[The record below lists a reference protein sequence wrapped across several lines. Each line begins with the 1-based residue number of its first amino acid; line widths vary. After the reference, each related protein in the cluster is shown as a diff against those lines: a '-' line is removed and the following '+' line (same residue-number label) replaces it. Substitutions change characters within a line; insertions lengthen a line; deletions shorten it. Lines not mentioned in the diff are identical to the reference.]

1 MRGGILLL
9 VLFCCLGCESTG
21 KIETSLN
28 PYEIERT
35 AQVKVVVELK

>member
-1 MRGGILLL
+1 MRLASLFLLF
-9 VLFCCLGCESTG
+9 VLCGCESTG

-35 AQVKVVVELK
+35 AQVKVVVELR

>member
-1 MRGGILLL
+1 MRLAILFVLL
-9 VLFCCLGCESTG
+9 VLCGCESTG

-35 AQVKVVVELK
+35 AQIRISVELR